1 MNRRVRRK
9 KTCRRPGRNRFIRLH
24 SILKM
29 GDM

>member
-1 MNRRVRRK
+1 MNRRVQSK
-9 KTCRRPGRNRFIRLH
+9 KICRRPGRNRLH